1 MSDKTKEH
9 ILNIIIAVGMVSI
22 VTLFPGCLLLY
33 FVFPDTLGT
42 IMYIALFT
50 GFAMGFLLMVL
61 LPLFGGMKPKPV
73 KADVLASP
81 YRSYEELSQFLGG
94 AMATNGYHLVKT
106 STLEPE
112 GAVSVYADT
121 LKGSEWN
128 CVSVIRVSELT
139 DELTEAADDAITDIL
154 TGESGRDVITAY
166 VNMISV
172 FCVDRITPP
181 FRSMVNC
188 SMEQGLKNGRLVAGI
203 SFGGKRVYVAKQ
215 VGGLYISK
223 YKKLRK
229 SLIQILELQEDKENN
244 TGT

>member
-1 MSDKTKEH
+1 MNDKTKEC
-9 ILNIIIAVGMVSI
+9 ILNIIIAVGIVSI
-22 VTLFPGCLLLY
+22 VIVFPGSILGA
-33 FVFPDTLGT
+33 VFPD
-42 IMYIALFT
+42 
-50 GFAMGFLLMVL
+50 AMGVIVQVAFVIANVSGLLLIIL
-61 LPLFGGMKPKPV
+61 LPIFGGIKSKPV
-73 KADVLASP
+73 KAEVFASP
-81 YRSYEELSQFLGG
+81 YPSYEEFSRFLNGSLKE
-94 AMATNGYHLVKT
+94 NGYHLVKT

-139 DELTEAADDAITDIL
+139 DELTEAADDTITDIL

>member
-73 KADVLASP
+73 KAEVFASP
-81 YRSYEELSQFLGG
+81 HPSYEEFSRFLNGSLIE
-94 AMATNGYHLVKT
+94 NGYHLLKT
-106 STLEPE
+106 ASLEPE
-112 GAVSVYADT
+112 GAVTVYADT
-121 LKGSEWN
+121 LECSEWN
-128 CVSVIRVSELT
+128 CVSVIRVPELT
-139 DELTEAADDAITDIL
+139 DELTETANNAITDIL

-166 VNMISV
+166 VNMISI
-172 FCVDRITPP
+172 FCVDRITPT
-181 FRSMVNC
+181 FRKMVNC
-188 SMEQGLKNGRLVAGI
+188 NMEQGLKNGRLVAGI
-203 SFGGKRVYVAKQ
+203 SFGGKKIYVAKQ
-215 VGGLYISK
+215 SGGLFIAK
-223 YKKLRK
+223 YEKLRK
-229 SLIQILELQEDKENN
+229 RLHQILNLYAGQES
-244 TGT
+244 

>member
-73 KADVLASP
+73 KAEVFASP
-81 YRSYEELSQFLGG
+81 FASYEEFSRVLSGALGE
-94 AMATNGYHLVKT
+94 NGYSPVKT
-106 STLEPE
+106 AVPEPE
-112 GAVSVYADT
+112 STVTVYADT
-121 LKGSEWN
+121 LQGGEWN
-128 CVSVIRVSELT
+128 CVSILRVP
-139 DELTEAADDAITDIL
+139 ELTEEWTEAANDAITDIL
-154 TGESGRDVITAY
+154 TGESGQATIYAY
-166 VNMISV
+166 VNMISI
-172 FCVDRITPP
+172 FCVDRITPT
-181 FRSMVNC
+181 FRKMVNC
-188 SMEQGLKNGRLVAGI
+188 NMEQGLKNGRLVAGI
-203 SFGGKRVYVAKQ
+203 SFGGKKIYVAKQ
-215 VGGLYISK
+215 SGGLFIAK

-229 SLIQILELQEDKENN
+229 RLHQILNLYAGQER
-244 TGT
+244 

>member
-1 MSDKTKEH
+1 MSDKTKER
-9 ILNIIIAVGMVSI
+9 IINIITTVGMVSI
-22 VTLFPGCLLLY
+22 VIVFPGSILCA
-33 FVFPDTLGT
+33 VFPDT
-42 IMYIALFT
+42 MYIIVQIALFT
-50 GFAMGFLLMVL
+50 GFAMGFLLIIL
-61 LPLFGGMKPKPV
+61 LPLFGKKKSKPV

-81 YRSYEELSQFLGG
+81 YRSYEELSQFLSG

-112 GAVSVYADT
+112 GAVSVYADM

>member
-1 MSDKTKEH
+1 MNDKTKEC
-9 ILNIIIAVGMVSI
+9 ILNIIIAVGIVSI
-22 VTLFPGCLLLY
+22 VIVFPGSIFCA
-33 FVFPDTLGT
+33 VFPD
-42 IMYIALFT
+42 
-50 GFAMGFLLMVL
+50 AMGVIVQVAFVIASVSGLLLIIL
-61 LPLFGGMKPKPV
+61 LPLFGKKKSKPV
-73 KADVLASP
+73 KADVFVSP
-81 YRSYEELSQFLGG
+81 YRSYEELSQFLSG
-94 AMATNGYHLVKT
+94 ALATNGYHLVKT

-203 SFGGKRVYVAKQ
+203 SFGGKKIYVAKQ
-215 VGGLYISK
+215 SGGLFIAK

-229 SLIQILELQEDKENN
+229 RLHQILNLYAGQES
-244 TGT
+244 

>member
-1 MSDKTKEH
+1 M
-9 ILNIIIAVGMVSI
+9 
-22 VTLFPGCLLLY
+22 
-33 FVFPDTLGT
+33 
-42 IMYIALFT
+42 
-50 GFAMGFLLMVL
+50 
-61 LPLFGGMKPKPV
+61 
-73 KADVLASP
+73 
-81 YRSYEELSQFLGG
+81 
-94 AMATNGYHLVKT
+94 
-106 STLEPE
+106 
-112 GAVSVYADT
+112 
-121 LKGSEWN
+121 
-128 CVSVIRVSELT
+128 SVIRVSELT

-215 VGGLYISK
+215 VGGLFIAK

-229 SLIQILELQEDKENN
+229 RLHQILNLYAGQER
-244 TGT
+244 